1 MAIAVSGA
9 QRRIAMNESLG
20 DAPRVVTERR
30 GHMFLIKLNRAGK
43 RNAVDRAMYNQLA
56 VAYGELDKDA
66 DLRVGV
72 LHADGDHFT
81 GGLDLTDWVGVIEN
95 EGLAP
100 TEGGLDPLGITTNP
114 VSKPVVIAVQG
125 TCLTI
130 GIEMMLA
137 SDIRVAATDTR
148 FAQIEVKRGIFPT
161 GGATWRFFRDAGWG
175 NAMRYILTGDQF
187 DAEDAFRMGLV
198 QELVPPGRQMD
209 RALEIAEV
217 IAAQAPLAV
226 AATLASARLAEAQGY
241 PAVVPTLVPMQSELL
256 KSEDAREG
264 VQSFIERRTASFSG
278 R

>member
-1 MAIAVSGA
+1 MT
-9 QRRIAMNESLG
+9 
-20 DAPRVVTERR
+20 DAPRVVSERR
-30 GHMFLIKLNRAGK
+30 GHVFLIKLNRADK

-56 VAYGELDKDA
+56 VAYAELDNDPEM
-66 DLRVGV
+66 RVGV

-81 GGLDLTDWVGVIEN
+81 GGLDLTDWVGVIESD
-95 EGLAP
+95 GLMP

-125 TCLTI
+125 RCLTI
-130 GIEMMLA
+130 GIELMLA
-137 SDIRVAATDTR
+137 SDIRVAARDTR

-175 NAMRYILTGDQF
+175 NAMRYILTGDEF
-187 DAEDAFRMGLV
+187 GADDAFRMGLV
-198 QELVPPGRQMD
+198 QELVAPGEQLD
-209 RALEIAEV
+209 RAIAIAEV
-217 IAAQAPLAV
+217 VAAQAPLAV

-241 PAVVPTLVPMQSELL
+241 RAVVPTLVSMQAQLI

-264 VQSFIERRTASFSG
+264 VQSFIERRTATFSG